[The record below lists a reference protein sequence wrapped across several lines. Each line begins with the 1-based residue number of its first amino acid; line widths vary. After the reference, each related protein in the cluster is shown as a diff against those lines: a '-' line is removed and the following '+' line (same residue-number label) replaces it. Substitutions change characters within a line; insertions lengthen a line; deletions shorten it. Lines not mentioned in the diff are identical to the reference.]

1 MTTAPLPP
9 DEAERV
15 AELHRYGIL
24 DTEAEKEYDDLVM
37 LASKIC
43 GTPIAL
49 MSLIDTQ
56 RQYFKSRVGLD
67 ATETPREQAFCSHAI
82 LDDELMVVPDALD
95 DSRFADNPLVT
106 GDPNIRFYAGA
117 PLVTPAGHAMG
128 TLCVIDRSPRELD
141 ESQQQAL
148 KALGRQVV
156 ALLELRRAKN
166 EAESASAA
174 KSELLESLHEEQRRS
189 DRLLLSLFPKSIA
202 DRLRREA
209 PSCIVEEYDDVTML
223 FAGVQ
228 DFWRIAHDRPPADFI
243 ALLNEVFSLFDR
255 LAEQHGVQ
263 KIRTIG
269 ETYMAVCGLP
279 EPAADHAE
287 RIAELALSMQ
297 REVATL
303 DTGARES
310 FSVRIGIHSGAAIAG
325 VVGISKLAYDLWGP
339 DVALASQMESS
350 GVAGGIQVSATTH
363 ELLTERYLFEPR
375 GDFYIQGQGEISTYM
390 LRGARAGAAGAA
402 G

>member
-9 DEAERV
+9 DETERI
-15 AELHRYGIL
+15 AELRSYGIL
-24 DTEAEKEYDDLVM
+24 DSGDEKEYDDLVM

-56 RQYFKSRVGLD
+56 RQYFKARVGLD
-67 ATETPREQAFCSHAI
+67 ATETPRDQAFCSHAI
-82 LDDELMVVPDALD
+82 LDDELMVVPDALE

-106 GDPNIRFYAGA
+106 ADPNIRFYAGA

-128 TLCVIDRSPRELD
+128 TLCVIDRTPRELD
-141 ESQQQAL
+141 ESQQEAL

-156 ALLELRRAKN
+156 ALLELRRAKDR
-166 EAESASAA
+166 AESASAA
-174 KSELLESLHEEQRRS
+174 QGELLDELREEQHRS
-189 DRLLLSLFPKSIA
+189 ERLLLSLFPKSIA
-202 DRLRREA
+202 DRLRKEP
-209 PSCIVEEYDDVTML
+209 PSCIVEEYADVTML
-223 FAGVQ
+223 FTGVQ
-228 DFWRIAHDRPPADFI
+228 DFWRIAHDRPPAEFI

-255 LAEQHGVQ
+255 LADQHGVQ

-279 EPAADHAE
+279 EPAADHAG
-287 RIAELALSMQ
+287 RIAGLALSMQ

-303 DTGARES
+303 DTGARDT

-339 DVALASQMESS
+339 DVALASQMEATS
-350 GVAGGIQVSATTH
+350 VAGGIQVSSATY
-363 ELLTERYLFEPR
+363 ELLKDSHLFEPR
-375 GDFYIQGQGEISTYM
+375 GDFYIHGQGEISTYM
-390 LRGARAGAAGAA
+390 LRGARAG
-402 G
+402 